1 MIQPL
6 TYKQTNK
13 QQQKPQHM
21 KAILEEKDST
31 RFTEKFNQIKEKKI
45 QSD

>member
-13 QQQKPQHM
+13 QQKPQHM

-31 RFTEKFNQIKEKKI
+31 RFTEKFHQIEEKKI